1 MKLLTR
7 TLITCLIGFWGLGL
21 YTTRADARTTSQ
33 NINRIQGVSLKKY
46 GKQEHLVLQGTQ
58 KPTYTT
64 FALDDPLRLVVDLQ
78 HADLQ
83 ALKGPFSYSQSLVQI
98 INLRQYTSPNQS
110 IGRLVILLQPDTRW
124 SIQVREHTLVIVF
137 QRNQS
142 PEGQQ
147 TTTPANPTP
156 SAAPTQPDSST
167 NSAPEDN
174 KSENKSE
181 DSSST
186 NTGESVQ
193 PTSPAPVRT
202 ESPSLPSR
210 IHHVKLEGESSVV
223 FRSGLQHSSSNE
235 SPAQTLLALSLRT
248 RQLTLYTNGTIPQY
262 ELLHLRNPSRMVVDL
277 YQIRGYSRTL
287 RRQARQIRCKTSPF
301 RRVRLGRHF
310 NKLRLVFDLCQ
321 PHTQGIQFRT
331 QAQARGL
338 KIHLNSLQRS
348 SQSRQEVHAQAPKLA
363 AIQQHP
369 KSTSA
374 QEPTPY
380 DTGSAQVTNVGYG
393 ETSNTSSLWVRIQG
407 KTPQIRRQEMG
418 LITMLDLWPARLSS
432 QVKNTL
438 DTSSFKGTIE
448 QIDVFPRGDG
458 VRITLRLKQATD
470 FRMQHKGDLLRL
482 SAEIP
487 SQESQPTQ
495 TSRAT
500 TSSSKHLAASENY
513 QISYHPRRVG
523 QAGGAAGG
531 FGGDNLSAGDLAI
544 LSRSNQRQRYRG
556 RRISIFFHK
565 VEIHNLLRLFAEIS
579 GLNIITS
586 NKVQGSVTLR
596 LRNVPWDQALHLVL
610 RTLKL
615 GMEREGNIIRIAPL
629 SEMRQEEQ
637 ERSRLQQIK
646 LLAQA
651 QKIRLI
657 PVNYATAQDM
667 ATQVRTVLSPR
678 GKVNVDNRTNVLIVK
693 DYVPFL
699 IRAEGLV
706 RSLDTQTPQVLIE
719 TRIVEANINFDQQF
733 GIQWGGHLLFS
744 PLTGNGTGLQFPN
757 PIGIRGSVPNTGGT
771 NTGDFGTPNYIINF
785 PATVASGRGT
795 ALSFLFGSLTGAAS
809 LNMRL
814 SAAES
819 TGHVKVISAPKIITL
834 HKMAASI
841 QQGLQ
846 IPFTSASAAGT
857 NVQFITAS
865 LSLNV
870 SPQVTTDGSIFLTMN
885 ITNNQ
890 PDFSRGG
897 SAGPAIST
905 KTAQTKMLIKDG
917 ETMVIGG
924 VYSRRTGTSQS
935 RIPFLSQIP
944 ILGLLFKNYTY
955 NDDRAE
961 LLIFVTPRII
971 NRAQTLGGRQGS

>member
-1 MKLLTR
+1 MKLLMR
-7 TLITCLIGFWGLGL
+7 ISLVCLIALWGLGI
-21 YTTRADARTTSQ
+21 YTVHVAASTTSRTMNQ
-33 NINRIQGVSLKKY
+33 IQQVSLQRH
-46 GKQEHLVLQGTQ
+46 GTQDHLVLEGTQ
-58 KPTYTT
+58 KPVYTT
-64 FALDDPLRLVVDLQ
+64 FALDDPLRLVVDFQ
-78 HADLQ
+78 HADMK
-83 ALKGPFSYSQSLVQI
+83 ALKGPYTFTQRLVQV
-98 INLRQYTSPNQS
+98 INLFQYTSPNQS

-124 SIQVREHTLVIVF
+124 SIQTRGNQLVIVF
-137 QRNQS
+137 QSQKSS
-142 PEGQQ
+142 PQEAKTPESSGSSQ
-147 TTTPANPTP
+147 TSPSSDPSPTP
-156 SAAPTQPDSST
+156 SQNSEPQAVEPSHRTIPPEQQPTQPADH
-167 NSAPEDN
+167 
-174 KSENKSE
+174 
-181 DSSST
+181 
-186 NTGESVQ
+186 
-193 PTSPAPVRT
+193 R
-202 ESPSLPSR
+202 LPSR
-210 IHHVKLEGESSVV
+210 FQETKTPDASKVV
-223 FRSGLQHSSSNE
+223 FRSGLQSNTSDE
-235 SPAQTLLALSLRT
+235 TPAQRLIGVSLRAK
-248 RQLTLYTNGTIPQY
+248 RVTLHTNGAVAQY

-277 YQIRGYSRTL
+277 YQIRQYSPTVRRQL
-287 RRQARQIRCKTSPF
+287 RRVRCNTSPF
-301 RRVRLGRHF
+301 RGVRVGKHAD
-310 NKLRLVFDLCQ
+310 KLRLVFDLCHPASKNVQ
-321 PHTQGIQFRT
+321 LRS
-331 QAQARGL
+331 QAQRRGL
-338 KIHLNSLQRS
+338 TIHLHRQQKASAPIKETRVES
-348 SQSRQEVHAQAPKLA
+348 SQSSRLAHIANTPQVRQAQDPVMLD
-363 AIQQHP
+363 
-369 KSTSA
+369 TT
-374 QEPTPY
+374 PTI
-380 DTGSAQVTNVGYG
+380 VTNVGYG
-393 ETSNTSSLWVRIQG
+393 ETSDTSTLWIRLKG
-407 KTPQIRRQEMG
+407 RTPQIRRQEMG
-418 LITMLDLWPARLSS
+418 LITMLDISPAQLSA
-432 QVKNTL
+432 QVKHVL
-438 DTSSFKGTIE
+438 DTSSFRGGIE
-448 QIDVFPRGDG
+448 QIQVFPRGHG
-458 VRITLRLKQATD
+458 VRITLRLKQQMD
-470 FRMQHKGDLLRL
+470 LRLQHKGDLVRL
-482 SAEIP
+482 SGDMPAPASP
-487 SQESQPTQ
+487 SPT
-495 TSRAT
+495 
-500 TSSSKHLAASENY
+500 AASSPQKENY
-513 QISYHPRRVG
+513 QITYHPRQVG
-523 QAGGAAGG
+523 QAGGQPGFAGAGG
-531 FGGDNLSAGDLAI
+531 NLSAGDLAI
-544 LSRSNQRQRYRG
+544 LSRANQRQRYRG

-586 NKVQGSVTLR
+586 DKVQGSVTLR

-651 QKIRLI
+651 QKIRII

-667 ATQVRTVLSPR
+667 SAQVRNVLSPR
-678 GKVNVDNRTNVLIVK
+678 GKVTVDNRTNVLIVK

-744 PLTGNGTGLQFPN
+744 PLTGNSTGLQFPN
-757 PIGIRGSVPNTGGT
+757 PIGIRGSVPNTGGQ
-771 NTGDFGTPNYIINF
+771 NAGDFGTPNYIINF

-834 HKMAASI
+834 HKMSASI

-870 SPQVTTDGSIFLTMN
+870 SPQVTTDGSIFLNMN

-897 SAGPAIST
+897 AAGPAIST
-905 KTAQTKMLIKDG
+905 KTAQTNMLIKDG

-971 NRAQTLGGRQGS
+971 NRAQTLGGRQG